1 MAFQVHLKCTSTH
14 VHLKHTLGSRVNP
27 PSVLNAS
34 KPADGIVIFKTIIN
48 PISDTSFGLQTERWV
63 YVSNE
68 SVLPCS
74 MPQIPRDKIRDG
86 LHGEKLV
93 TVIEQL
99 YIAETK
105 WDVSHN
111 TPTFKGSPE
120 RCY

>member
-1 MAFQVHLKCTSTH
+1 M
-14 VHLKHTLGSRVNP
+14 
-27 PSVLNAS
+27 
-34 KPADGIVIFKTIIN
+34 
-48 PISDTSFGLQTERWV
+48 
-63 YVSNE
+63 SNE

-74 MPQIPRDKIRDG
+74 MPQIPRDKNRDG
-86 LHGEKLV
+86 LHREKLV

-99 YIAETK
+99 YIAETN